1 MRVEEAEGTMRRVSP
16 WYGGR
21 RSWAPWRPGGQGW
34 DDETWHQELPVN
46 IYDTAET
53 WIVTA
58 PVPGMEP
65 GDVELDCEGDSITI
79 QARPKGSAQLPKD
92 YLVHEWAVGPYHRR
106 VELPA
111 VIEANACDAS
121 VAAGMLVV
129 RIRKPEW
136 EKEVHIPV
144 RMAGQEVVEGRAK
157 ETALASEMEAGLG
170 QPETPQGKRTVR

>member
-1 MRVEEAEGTMRRVSP
+1 MARLSP

-21 RSWAPWRPGGQGW
+21 RSWAPWLPGGRGW
-34 DDETWHQELPVN
+34 DEDTWRQQLPVN

-53 WIVTA
+53 WVVTA

-79 QARPKGSAQLPKD
+79 RANPKGDPQLPKD
-92 YLVHEWAVGPYHRR
+92 YLLHEWSVGPYYRQI
-106 VELPA
+106 VLPA
-111 VIEANACDAS
+111 MVQANACDAS

-129 RIRKPEW
+129 RIQKPEW

-144 RMAGQEVVEGRAK
+144 RPAGEKVIEGETK

-170 QPETPQGKRTVR
+170 QPATPQGKQTVR

>member
-1 MRVEEAEGTMRRVSP
+1 MVRLSP

-21 RSWAPWRPGGQGW
+21 RSWAPWLPGGRGW
-34 DDETWHQELPVN
+34 DAETWQQRLPVN

-53 WIVTA
+53 WVVTA

-65 GDVELDCEGDSITI
+65 GDVELDCEGDTITI
-79 QARPKGSAQLPKD
+79 RANPKGEPQLPKD
-92 YLVHEWAVGPYHRR
+92 YLLHEWSVGPYYRQIM
-106 VELPA
+106 LPA
-111 VIEANACDAS
+111 VVQANACDAS

-129 RIRKPEW
+129 RIQKPEW

-144 RMAGQEVVEGRAK
+144 RPAGEKVIEGETK

-170 QPETPQGKRTVR
+170 QPATPQGKQTVR